1 MRVIMMGPPGVGK
14 GTQAAILAGTLGV
27 PAISTGELF
36 RAHVADGTDLGR
48 RLRTIVE
55 AGRYVPDEITNALVA
70 ERLDESDAQDGFIL
84 DGYPRTLA
92 QVAELD
98 RMLRERDVELARA
111 VLLVADTEVVVD
123 RLLSRAVQQKRAD
136 DDAEVI
142 RHRISVYEQETAPL
156 EEVYAEAGILVRVD
170 GSAGQDEVARRVAAA
185 CRSE

>member
-14 GTQAAILAGTLGV
+14 GTQAAILARALGV

-70 ERLDESDAQDGFIL
+70 ERLDEPDAQDGFIL

-98 RMLRERDVELARA
+98 RMLGERDVELARA
-111 VLLVADTEVVVD
+111 VLLAAETEVVVD
-123 RLLSRAVQQKRAD
+123 RLLSRAAQQKRAD

-170 GSAGQDEVARRVAAA
+170 GSAEQDEVARQVAAA
-185 CRSE
+185 CRPE